1 MKVVMKRVYFKPT
14 MRAIE
19 IKTSKII
26 CASDKKLSIPKKP
39 GTVTPGDPNDD
50 FEEEVEFD

>member
-1 MKVVMKRVYFKPT
+1 MKVGMKRVYFKPT

-26 CASDKKLSIPKKP
+26 CASDQKLSIPKKS
-39 GTVTPGDPNDD
+39 GTVD